1 MIVSSHKKLLLIKNI
16 TVLSRVTIDVMKY
29 QDQIAS
35 ALNHW
40 TLQSLEPDFHAKKQ
54 DQTIVLKIR
63 MGTTINS
70 EVF

>member
-1 MIVSSHKKLLLIKNI
+1 M
-16 TVLSRVTIDVMKY
+16 TVLSRVTIDVMKN
-29 QDQIAS
+29 QDQTAS

-70 EVF
+70 